1 MAEVSF
7 FFFFISDVTYSRK
20 RCLFTVKNS
29 STSGESV
36 FHLGHFPPVETNMRF
51 PAALI
56 AVFLQNPAKCPGT
69 LLQKIHS
76 KKFTT
81 MWKNRNSSPT
91 AHNTSNKSDLLSE
104 QRQRS
109 LSHNSS

>member
-1 MAEVSF
+1 MAKVSFFF

-20 RCLFTVKNS
+20 RRLFTVRNS
-29 STSGESV
+29 STSGELV

-76 KKFTT
+76 K
-81 MWKNRNSSPT
+81 N
-91 AHNTSNKSDLLSE
+91 L
-104 QRQRS
+104 RQCGKIEIVLPLPIIHQIRVIC
-109 LSHNSS
+109 